1 MVTDINKENDHMN
14 DETNLI
20 AGTQYTNA
28 RYARYGGGD
37 VLTLLSD
44 HVDQLGSVAVW
55 HPGGMLAI
63 YPLKNLVPVPVKP
76 VFPERWFNVY
86 ADRVGISHRS
96 REAADVNSVKQQ
108 PFVRI
113 GVLHTFP
120 DGTTEMEPA

>member
-20 AGTQYTNA
+20 VGTEYTNGKDGY
-28 RYARYGGGD
+28 R

-44 HVDQLGSVAVW
+44 FVDDYGGVALIG
-55 HPGGMLAI
+55 PNGALAI
-63 YPLKNLVPVPVKP
+63 YPFKNLVPVPVKQ
-76 VFPERWFNVY
+76 VFPERWFNLY
-86 ADRVGISHRS
+86 ADRVGVSHRS

-113 GVLHTFP
+113 SVLHMFP

>member
-20 AGTQYTNA
+20 VGTEYT
-28 RYARYGGGD
+28 YGKYGEE
-37 VLTLLSD
+37 VHTLLSD
-44 HVDQLGSVAVW
+44 FVDPLGWVAVASTLSDLITVC
-55 HPGGMLAI
+55 MF
-63 YPLKNLVPVPVKP
+63 KNLVPVPVKQ

-96 REAADVNSVKQQ
+96 RKAADDNSVKQQ